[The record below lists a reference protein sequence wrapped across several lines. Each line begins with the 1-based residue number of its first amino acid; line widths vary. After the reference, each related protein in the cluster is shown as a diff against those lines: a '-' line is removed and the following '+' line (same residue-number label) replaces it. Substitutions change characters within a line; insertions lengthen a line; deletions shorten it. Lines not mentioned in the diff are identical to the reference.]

1 MVPTQLG
8 QFHAATHVASIVLGT
23 RVPNGCRLPCRE
35 AVVKKKKMVEVCSDG
50 FGWVRV
56 SSDGYGWARTFSRT
70 RQGPSAV
77 KLVILSADQPV
88 K

>member
-35 AVVKKKKMVEVCSDG
+35 AVVKKKKKKKKKVQVCSDG
-50 FGWVRV
+50 VRMGSGEFGWVWV
-56 SSDGYGWARTFSRT
+56 GSEVFSHRAGPQR
-70 RQGPSAV
+70 RQPS
-77 KLVILSADQPV
+77 
-88 K
+88 